1 MKKIMTLFAAIL
13 VSMITIGCANG
24 IVGSRIPKETEA
36 YTMCW
41 GATVP
46 ETVQTFWT
54 TKNFLEDDNPKL
66 ELIKVYSNKFVE
78 ADKDVRDKVLYT
90 LDRPAEIRQKYHQY
104 FFKLTDDTFLIVH
117 LNMSGSYMKAATYR
131 VL

>member
-1 MKKIMTLFAAIL
+1 MKKIITLFAAVIISM
-13 VSMITIGCANG
+13 VSISCANS
-24 IVGSRIPKETEA
+24 VAFSKIPNDTEA

-41 GATVP
+41 GATAP

-54 TKNFLEDDNPKL
+54 TKKFLEDDNPKL
-66 ELIKVYSNKFVE
+66 ELIKVYVNKFTE

-90 LDRPAEIRQKYHQY
+90 LDKPVEIRQKYHQC

>member
-1 MKKIMTLFAAIL
+1 MTLFAAVFISM
-13 VSMITIGCANG
+13 VSMSCANN
-24 IVGSRIPKETEA
+24 VSFTGSKIPNDTEA

-41 GATVP
+41 GATDS

-54 TKNFLEDDNPKL
+54 VKKFLENDNPRL

-90 LDRPAEIRQKYHQY
+90 LDKPIEIRQKYHQC

-117 LNMSGSYMKAATYR
+117 TNLSGSYMKAATYR

>member
-13 VSMITIGCANG
+13 VSMITIGCANS

-41 GATVP
+41 GATAP

-66 ELIKVYSNKFVE
+66 ELIKVYSNIFTE
-78 ADKDVRDKVLYT
+78 ADKDVQDKVLYT
-90 LDRPAEIRQKYHQY
+90 LDKPREIRQKYHQC
-104 FFKLTDDTFLIVH
+104 FFRLTDDTFLIVH
-117 LNMSGSYMKAATYR
+117 LNLSGTYMKAATYR

>member
-1 MKKIMTLFAAIL
+1 MKKIMTLLAAVL
-13 VSMITIGCANG
+13 VSMVAMSCANG
-24 IVGSRIPKETEA
+24 IVGSKIPREIEA

-41 GATVP
+41 GATDP

-54 TKNFLEDDNPKL
+54 TKKFLEDDNPKL
-66 ELIKVYSNKFVE
+66 ELIKVYANLFVKE
-78 ADKDVRDKVLYT
+78 DGDVQKWVVYTMDK
-90 LDRPAEIRQKYHQY
+90 PAEIRQKYHQC

-117 LNMSGSYMKAATYR
+117 LNLSGSYMKAATYR